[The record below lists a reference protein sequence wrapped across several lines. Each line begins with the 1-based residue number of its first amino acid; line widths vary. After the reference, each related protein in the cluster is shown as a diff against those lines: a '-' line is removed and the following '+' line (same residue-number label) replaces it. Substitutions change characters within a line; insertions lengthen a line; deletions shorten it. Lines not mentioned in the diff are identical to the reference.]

1 MKYNYDFTEDAKR
14 QDLRR
19 LINQIWKL
27 IPMRENDEDW
37 INHLKNVLEEIS
49 GLVEIYRDKTEGLVL
64 LSKLEGLTSQVCDD
78 FMIYRSAVF
87 ASIDLLSRLLKGD

>member
-87 ASIDLLSRLLKGD
+87 ASIDLLSRLLKSD